1 MNDISYCKSF
11 PISKRLFPI
20 NYLGFESQG
29 VIWEMESRKIIQII
43 TLSSPIFLSFLI
55 KQLERYKI
63 DEFNHLVIDPPIKEI
78 NRVHNLP
85 FG

>member
-29 VIWEMESRKIIQII
+29 TIWEMESRKIIQII
-43 TLSSPIFLSFLI
+43 TLPNLPFL
-55 KQLERYKI
+55 KQLEWYKI
-63 DEFNHLVIDPPIKEI
+63 DRFNHLVIDPSIKEI

>member
-1 MNDISYCKSF
+1 
-11 PISKRLFPI
+11 
-20 NYLGFESQG
+20 
-29 VIWEMESRKIIQII
+29 MESRKIIQII

-63 DEFNHLVIDPPIKEI
+63 DGFNHLVIDPSIKEI